1 MCSSWQDGRVTFKAK
16 NKIIPGQTVEFVR
29 PGVQPYVITV
39 PDDIWDD
46 EGNKVEAANHP
57 THVFSLPCEEPMA
70 AATPMRAPK
79 LALKSQ
85 SDSLE
90 RRSAQRRSSNKQR
103 R

>member
-1 MCSSWQDGRVTFKAK
+1 MVGDVLSWQDGRVTFKAK

-79 LALKSQ
+79 LAPKKPIRQFRKEDLLK
-85 SDSLE
+85 
-90 RRSAQRRSSNKQR
+90 NKQ
-103 R
+103 